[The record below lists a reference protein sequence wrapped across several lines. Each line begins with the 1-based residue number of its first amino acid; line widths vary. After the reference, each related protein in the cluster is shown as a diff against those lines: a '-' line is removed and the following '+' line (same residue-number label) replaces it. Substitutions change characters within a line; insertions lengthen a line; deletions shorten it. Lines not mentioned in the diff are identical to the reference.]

1 MSRRFPCYTQLD
13 AMDCGPTCLKMVV
26 RHYGR
31 THSLQYLRQLCHLTK
46 NGVSML
52 GISEAA
58 ETIGM
63 RSQGVRINLKQ
74 LAEEAPMPCILH
86 WNNQHFVVC
95 YKVKVHGKHRKS
107 STDAYTFYIADP
119 ANGKV
124 RLSQTEFEPRWLRKS
139 ADGSSFGTALLLE
152 PTPAFYD
159 NDELVAKTGQAGLG
173 YFFRYLLPYKAQL
186 LQLLLATSLVTFIQL
201 LLPFL
206 SQSMVDNGI
215 GFGDT
220 DLITLILI
228 AQFVLYFTQFGMEC
242 IRGWI
247 TLHTT
252 TRINISLVSDFLLK
266 LMRLPLRN
274 FDTKKIGDIMQRVGD
289 NDRIQ
294 SFLTGQS
301 VNVFFSLASFLV
313 FGIILAYYNVVILLV
328 FLTGN
333 ALYVGWVMLF
343 LRYRRELDN
352 RRFSQASAEQNS
364 LIELVY
370 GMQEIKMNNC
380 ERQKRW
386 NWERI
391 QARLFRISM
400 KGLAVSQCQQSG
412 ASVLS
417 QTTNLL
423 ISYIAARSVIS
434 GQMTLGM
441 MTVQSYIVGQLT
453 SPLNQF
459 ISFVQSLQ
467 DARISLERLGEVH
480 SQKNE
485 DASGTSLLTTMP
497 REEDIHIRGVWFNY
511 DGADRDYVLQD
522 INLDI
527 PANKTTAIVG
537 ASGSGK
543 TTLTKLLLG
552 FYAPNK
558 GEIRIG
564 STPLESI
571 SPRTWRSHVGV
582 VMQDGYIFSDT
593 IAGNIA
599 VGEEQIDWQRLRE
612 AASVANITGF
622 VENQPL
628 GFETKI
634 GMEGK
639 GLSSG
644 QKQRILIARAVYK
657 NPRFVFFDEATNA
670 LDTTNERQIM
680 QQLSQFL
687 KSRTTVVVAHR
698 LSTVQNADNIVVING
713 GRIVEQGTHDNLLQ
727 KQGYYYTLVR
737 NQLTMGC

>member
-1 MSRRFPCYTQLD
+1 MSRRFPRYTQLD
-13 AMDCGPTCLKMVV
+13 AMDCGPTCLKMVA

-31 THSLQYLRQLCHLTK
+31 THSLQHLRQLCHLTK

-58 ETIGM
+58 EAIGM
-63 RSQGVRINLKQ
+63 RSQGVRIDLKQ
-74 LAEEAPMPCILH
+74 LAEEAPLPCILH

-95 YKVKVHGKHRKS
+95 YKVKAHGKRQKGGS
-107 STDAYTFYIADP
+107 GAYTFYIADP

-124 RLSQTEFEPRWLRKS
+124 RLSQADFEPRWLRKS
-139 ADGSSFGTALLLE
+139 TDGIRFGTALLLE

-159 NDELVAKTGQAGLG
+159 NDEHTAEAGQVGLG

-186 LQLLLATSLVTFIQL
+186 FQLLLATSFITFIQL

-215 GFGDT
+215 GFGNT

-228 AQFVLYFTQFGMEC
+228 AQFVLYFTQFGTEC

-247 TLHTT
+247 MLHTT

-294 SFLTGQS
+294 TFLTGQS

-313 FGIILAYYNVVILLV
+313 FGIILAYYNVAILLV

-364 LIELVY
+364 LIELIY

-423 ISYIAARSVIS
+423 ISYIAARSVVS

-467 DARISLERLGEVH
+467 DARISLERLAEVH
-480 SQKNE
+480 SQQNE
-485 DASGTSLLTTMP
+485 DAQGEALLSAMP
-497 REEDIHIRGVWFNY
+497 CEEDIHIRGLWFNY

-543 TTLTKLLLG
+543 TTLTKLMLG
-552 FYAPNK
+552 FYSPNK

-564 STPLESI
+564 NTPLERI
-571 SPRTWRSHVGV
+571 NPRTWRSHAGV

-612 AASVANITGF
+612 AASVANIMGF
-622 VENQPL
+622 VEEQPL
-628 GFETKI
+628 GFETQI

-687 KSRTTVVVAHR
+687 KTRTTVVVAHR
-698 LSTVQNADNIVVING
+698 LSTVQTADNIVVVDG
-713 GRIVEQGTHDNLLQ
+713 GRIVEQGTHHDLLNRR
-727 KQGYYYTLVR
+727 GHYYTLVK